1 MLLRLW
7 SCWVLAGMVFVP
19 TIEGD
24 FIKETAV
31 TEDIVGQ
38 VPCTSWVARRAYKT
52 CREDITLLFALSLS
66 LPLSLSLSLSLLFFL
81 SRVQRRTQTHSHTL
95 KSPWSLFFFVARRA
109 HCAIALARFPSVSVV
124 SRRSPSTSHSFDE
137 KSLNTGRQPQLSNR
151 YFLRVHAL
159 W

>member
-66 LPLSLSLSLSLLFFL
+66 LPLSLSLSLSLIL
-81 SRVQRRTQTHSHTL
+81 SLSCTKTHTNTFTYPEVTL
-95 KSPWSLFFFVARRA
+95 ESILLRRA
-109 HCAIALARFPSVSVV
+109 SRALCNCLGALPFCLRCFS
-124 SRRSPSTSHSFDE
+124 SFALDF
-137 KSLNTGRQPQLSNR
+137 S
-151 YFLRVHAL
+151 FLRRKIT
-159 W
+159 